1 MAKMT
6 PPCFIGIDGGGTG
19 CRVAIADVDGT
30 TLARAEGGPAN
41 YTSNPGATIENLL
54 SALEVARRSAGLEDA
69 QIAKA
74 AAHLGLAGILGATDS
89 TDLVRRMPMRHVGVS
104 DDRLTSLVG
113 ALGARDGVLV
123 SVGTGSFVAKQRQ
136 GARTY
141 LGGWGFAIGDQASGA
156 WLGRRLLERCVLVS
170 DRLEPESD
178 LTRMVLAEFDGD
190 PERITRF
197 AQQAGPPEYARYAP
211 RITAGRSIRPAS
223 RLAEMSAS
231 VGVTSDPLVR
241 ISYSRPPMN
250 RAEGTGSPK
259 ALTLI
264 SVSRAGSSVTS
275 LPPMAMAMTHVP
287 VETTENGALRASMCG
302 RSDALESWIPQ

>member
-41 YTSNPGATIENLL
+41 YTSDPGATIENLL

-141 LGGWGFAIGDQASGA
+141 LGGWGFTIGDQASGA
-156 WLGRRLLERCVLVS
+156 WLGWRLLERCVLVS
-170 DRLEPESD
+170 DGLEPESD

-197 AQQAGPPEYARYAP
+197 AQQAGPAEYARYAP
-211 RITAGRSIRPAS
+211 RITAAARTGDGQARGLMEAGATYLNACLERIGTGPEDALCLTGSLGAQYAPYLDPRFARHVAEPSGTALDGALFLARQFAAS
-223 RLAEMSAS
+223 R
-231 VGVTSDPLVR
+231 P
-241 ISYSRPPMN
+241 
-250 RAEGTGSPK
+250 
-259 ALTLI
+259 
-264 SVSRAGSSVTS
+264 
-275 LPPMAMAMTHVP
+275 
-287 VETTENGALRASMCG
+287 
-302 RSDALESWIPQ
+302 